1 MMRKHVPAMCVV
13 CQTKV
18 SKLIVQ
24 IGGDEYDHERR
35 TSGTLQDA
43 PPVTQESP
51 SGGNSFASFG
61 TCGSPQRQEKLVQL
75 CSWTDRRESGV
86 GIPKSSIAESADDVH
101 HCMPSVRELAKQ
113 FSSKVSATEIML
125 LNKILVI
132 T

>member
-1 MMRKHVPAMCVV
+1 MMRKHVPAICVV

-18 SKLIVQ
+18 SKLVVQ

-35 TSGTLQDA
+35 TSGTLQNSTS
-43 PPVTQESP
+43 VTQESP
-51 SGGNSFASFG
+51 SGGDLLAPFG
-61 TCGSPQRQEKLVQL
+61 TCGSPQRQDKLVQL

-86 GIPKSSIAESADDVH
+86 GIPKSSIAKSADDVH

-113 FSSKVSATEIML
+113 FSSKVSANKILL
-125 LNKILVI
+125 LNKVLII